1 MSLNIENE
9 ETCRLV
15 RELASLTGRT
25 ATEVIT
31 DAVRERLERE
41 KRGRNDPTLVAD
53 IRTIGERCAKA
64 LRPEP
69 SSAGIGDFLYDEQ
82 GLPK

>member
-31 DAVRERLERE
+31 HAVRERLERE
-41 KRGRNDPTLVAD
+41 KATQERSDPD
-53 IRTIGERCAKA
+53 RRHPCH
-64 LRPEP
+64 R
-69 SSAGIGDFLYDEQ
+69 
-82 GLPK
+82 